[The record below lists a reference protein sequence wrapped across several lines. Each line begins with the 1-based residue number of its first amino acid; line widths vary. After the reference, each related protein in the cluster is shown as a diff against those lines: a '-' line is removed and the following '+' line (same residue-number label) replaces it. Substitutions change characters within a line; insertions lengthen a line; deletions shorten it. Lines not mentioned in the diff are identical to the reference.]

1 MLCNTCSQENSRDA
15 LACSNCDQRL
25 NNAQAQTPP
34 PLTPVN
40 ISKEAQSIA
49 HRLPSDAEIADT
61 LLAAFVGEKYD
72 SYYRDKWFEDSE
84 PHLISDKKETPRP
97 KFNLAGVLL
106 GISWLSYRKMYKI
119 AFFVML
125 GTSLL
130 DTVLM
135 YVLGEQTYNAIS
147 NSLFLAVGIVVTG
160 LFGNYFYLNHSIHHT
175 KKIMASNR
183 DLNIAREKLAQAG
196 GTSWL
201 GAIGFT
207 ILLVAMSVLIS
218 YFFGPDWYWAG
229 L

>member
-1 MLCNTCSQENSRDA
+1 MQCTNCGQENSRDA
-15 LACSNCDQRL
+15 QVCANCDQHRA
-25 NNAQAQTPP
+25 NTQAQTPP

-40 ISKEAQSIA
+40 IAKESQNVQ
-49 HRLPSDAEIADT
+49 HRSPSDADTADT

-72 SYYRDKWFEDSE
+72 SYYREKWFEDSE
-84 PHLISDKKETPRP
+84 PHLILDKQDRQRP
-97 KFNLAGVLL
+97 KFNLAGALL

-125 GTSLL
+125 GISLL

-147 NSLFLAVGIVVTG
+147 NSIFLSVGIVITG
-160 LFGNYFYLNHSIHHT
+160 LLGNYFYLNHSIQRI
-175 KKIMASNR
+175 KKITASNR
-183 DLNIAREKLAQAG
+183 DLDIVRERLTKEG

-207 ILLVAMSVLIS
+207 ILLVIMSVLIS
-218 YFFGPDWYWAG
+218 YFLGPDWYWIE
-229 L
+229 

>member
-1 MLCNTCSQENSRDA
+1 MQCINCGQENSRDA
-15 LACSNCDQRL
+15 QVCANCHQSL
-25 NNAQAQTPP
+25 TSVQAQTPP

-40 ISKEAQSIA
+40 IAKEAQNVPHGA
-49 HRLPSDAEIADT
+49 LSDADTADT

-84 PHLISDKKETPRP
+84 PHLLLDKKDMQRP

-147 NSLFLAVGIVVTG
+147 NSLFLGVGIVITG
-160 LFGNYFYLNHSIHHT
+160 LFGNYFYLNHSIQHT

-183 DLNIAREKLAQAG
+183 DLNIVREKLAQAG

-207 ILLVAMSVLIS
+207 ILLVIMSVLIS
-218 YFFGPDWYWAG
+218 YFLGPEWYWVE
-229 L
+229 

>member
-1 MLCNTCSQENSRDA
+1 MLCNNCNQENSSEA
-15 LACSNCDQRL
+15 GFCSKCGHQLSDV
-25 NNAQAQTPP
+25 QAQTPP

-40 ISKEAQSIA
+40 ISKEAQSTKNTSS
-49 HRLPSDAEIADT
+49 SDAETADT

-72 SYYRDKWFEDSE
+72 SYYRDKWFEDGE
-84 PHLISDKKETPRP
+84 PHLILDKKETPRP

-125 GTSLL
+125 GISLL
-130 DTVLM
+130 DIVLM
-135 YVLGEQTYNAIS
+135 YVLGEQTYNAMS
-147 NSLFLAVGIVVTG
+147 NSLFLGVGIVITG
-160 LFGNYFYLNHSIHHT
+160 LFGNYFYLKHSIQHI
-175 KKIMASNR
+175 KKITASNR

-207 ILLVAMSVLIS
+207 ILLVTMSVLIS
-218 YFFGPDWYWAG
+218 YFLGPDWYWVE